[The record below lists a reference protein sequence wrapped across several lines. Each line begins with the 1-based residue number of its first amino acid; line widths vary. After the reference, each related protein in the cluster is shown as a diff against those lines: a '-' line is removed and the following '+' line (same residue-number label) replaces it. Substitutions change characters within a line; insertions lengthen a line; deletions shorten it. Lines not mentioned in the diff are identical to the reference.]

1 MKRRIL
7 ILAGALALLPGG
19 CAGGGAPQGVQAG
32 QALLS
37 ALFTSN
43 QDGRWDAY
51 QAAAAEGSDL
61 EAAARDYLAPFQ
73 PFCTAGGLET
83 LASNRYPT
91 RCDSLAQEY
100 GVALQPGEAEISEP
114 DGSGASAFSLPVD
127 LVSDGQTAGSVT
139 LEGQLVFAEEDGA
152 LLVDGLALY
161 NLDDL
166 SAALSGG

>member
-1 MKRRIL
+1 MPVQRGCPALKRAAVPFLLFLFGFIL
-7 ILAGALALLPGG
+7 GFLCLIPR
-19 CAGGGAPQGVQAG
+19 
-32 QALLS
+32 LS
-37 ALFTSN
+37 
-43 QDGRWDAY
+43 QDPDTTPATPLSS
-51 QAAAAEGSDL
+51 ADAAAEGGDL

-166 SAALSGG
+166 SAALGGG